1 MGKGG
6 DKKMDKN
13 ILMGANALVIIGGLA
28 WGAKALNM
36 DIVPMITG
44 AALAPIVYGLVGISA
59 ALLGAKELK
68 MI

>member
-1 MGKGG
+1 
-6 DKKMDKN
+6 MDKN

-59 ALLGAKELK
+59 VLLGAKQLK